1 MPKETQSSSPMPSVL
16 RPATPNNPPG
26 NQKSKQGAILGQ
38 GTNTTL
44 TSPFIQ
50 PTGSVKP
57 APPPVKSKP
66 TPFQV
71 PKTCPLCRTHHIG
84 ACATKQSTPSS
95 SDAGKSAT
103 AQEILDKYKSGYTAT
118 DRVLPFTLMKDVT
131 NDSLRFSEKK
141 AAQKQLDKASNKK
154 FTLRHYTKSVDGPP
168 PYNTINP
175 NFELVN
181 TGVKTLNRTQGSN
194 TNEDDW
200 NRLGNTA
207 FTFFLLAIDGKV
219 SERRFLASMT
229 HYAEF
234 DLEDPGLLDDLGL
247 DTAEFFASPD
257 LLHAKD
263 LSTVKAVKGP
273 LSELKSL
280 MIASSEL
287 PAIQLG
293 IMQAAPLLEL
303 IDTKFQGSL
312 EIKIPGSV
320 PVSRWIPV

>member
-1 MPKETQSSSPMPSVL
+1 MPRVL

-26 NQKSKQGAILGQ
+26 NQKSKQGAVLSQ
-38 GTNTTL
+38 GTNTAL
-44 TSPFIQ
+44 TSPFIP

-57 APPPVKSKP
+57 APPPVMAKP
-66 TPFQV
+66 KPFQV
-71 PKTCPLCRTHHIG
+71 PKICPQCRTNHTG
-84 ACATKQSTPSS
+84 ACATKQPTPSS
-95 SDAGKSAT
+95 SDSRKSAT
-103 AQEILDKYKSGYTAT
+103 AQEILDKYKSGYSAT
-118 DRVLPFTLMKDVT
+118 DRVLPFTIMIDVT
-131 NDSLRFSEKK
+131 NDSLNFSEKK
-141 AAQKQLDKASNKK
+141 ATQKQIDKASNKK
-154 FTLRHYTKSVDGPP
+154 FTLRHYTKLVDGSD
-168 PYNTINP
+168 PYHTIKP

-181 TGVKTLNRTQGSN
+181 TGIKTLNRTQGSN

-207 FTFFLLAIDGKV
+207 FTFFLLAIDGNV
-219 SERRFLASMT
+219 SNRGFLASMT

-234 DLEDPGLLDDLGL
+234 DLEAPGLLRAQGL

-257 LLHAKD
+257 LLHEKD
-263 LSTVKAVKGP
+263 LSATKAVKGP

-293 IMQAAPLLEL
+293 IMQAAPLLEV
-303 IDTKFQGSL
+303 IDTKFERSL

-320 PVSRWIPV
+320 TVSKWIPVKGAISESE

>member
-1 MPKETQSSSPMPSVL
+1 MPTVTKPSSPMPSVL
-16 RPATPNNPPG
+16 RPANPNNPPG
-26 NQKSKQGAILGQ
+26 NQKSKEGAILGQ
-38 GTNTTL
+38 GANSTL
-44 TSPFIQ
+44 TSPFIP

-57 APPPVKSKP
+57 AAPPVMAKP
-66 TPFQV
+66 KPFQV
-71 PKTCPLCRTHHIG
+71 PKICPECRTNHTG
-84 ACATKQSTPSS
+84 ACATKQSTPPS
-95 SDAGKSAT
+95 SDSGKSAS
-103 AQEILDKYKSGYTAT
+103 AQEILDKYKSGYSAT

-131 NDSLRFSEKK
+131 NDSLSFSEKK
-141 AAQKQLDKASNKK
+141 ASQKQIDKVSNKK
-154 FTLRHYTKSVDGPP
+154 FALRHYTKSVDGPP

-234 DLEDPGLLDDLGL
+234 DLEDPGLLPALGL

-257 LLHAKD
+257 LLHEKD
-263 LSTVKAVKGP
+263 LSAAKAVKGP

-287 PAIQLG
+287 PPIQLG
-293 IMQAAPLLEL
+293 IMQAAPLLEV
-303 IDTKFQGSL
+303 IDTKFKGSL

>member
-1 MPKETQSSSPMPSVL
+1 MPNETQSSSPMPSVL
-16 RPATPNNPPG
+16 RPATPNNPPSH
-26 NQKSKQGAILGQ
+26 QKSKQGAILGQ
-38 GTNTTL
+38 GENTAL
-44 TSPFIQ
+44 TSPFIP

-66 TPFQV
+66 TAFQV
-71 PKTCPLCRTHHIG
+71 PKICPLCRTHHTG
-84 ACATKQSTPSS
+84 ACATKQSTPPS
-95 SDAGKSAT
+95 SDAGKPAT
-103 AQEILDKYKSGYTAT
+103 AQEILDKYKSGYAAT

-131 NDSLRFSEKK
+131 NDSLSFSEKK
-141 AAQKQLDKASNKK
+141 ASQKHLDKVSNKK
-154 FTLRHYTKSVDGPP
+154 FALRHYTKSVDGPP
-168 PYNTINP
+168 TYNTINP

-234 DLEDPGLLDDLGL
+234 DLEDPALLSSLGL

-257 LLHAKD
+257 LLHEKN
-263 LSTVKAVKGP
+263 LSAVKAVKGP

-287 PAIQLG
+287 QPIQLG
-293 IMQAAPLLEL
+293 IMHAAPLLEV

-320 PVSRWIPV
+320 PVPRWIPV